1 MKGFPVLGL
10 WSLRVAAS
18 VASELLRS
26 MEVLASLRLT
36 VYGGQCLH
44 KNSLDF
50 CLFTGSGWTLAVTKG
65 FRALGLEHRDFLE
78 LSLAT
83 VPALRPVSRFLDP
96 LHFVRMAKGS
106 RQNLERP
113 HWLQH
118 AALADPLMLE
128 SVSICFATFTDD
140 GVPPIQS
147 PVKLFLPQASNH
159 AWGPNWSPF
168 PGSNNCCETLPPSK
182 SPCRVSRH

>member
-1 MKGFPVLGL
+1 MQGFPVLGL

-36 VYGGQCLH
+36 VYGGRCLH
-44 KNSLDF
+44 KNFLDF
-50 CLFTGSGWTLAVTKG
+50 CLFTGSGWTLAVIKG
-65 FRALGLEHRDFLE
+65 FRTLGLEHRDFPE

-83 VPALRPVSRFLDP
+83 VPALSPVSRFLDP
-96 LHFVRMAKGS
+96 LHFVAQGS

-128 SVSICFATFTDD
+128 SVSICFATLTD

-147 PVKLFLPQASNH
+147 PIKLFLP
-159 AWGPNWSPF
+159 
-168 PGSNNCCETLPPSK
+168 
-182 SPCRVSRH
+182 